1 MCGVC
6 ACAVVSEQC
15 VRCVCWRVCLCMV
28 SGECVWCG
36 VACVVCLWCVCVRGA
51 CALCVTRVHC
61 AWRAC
66 AVRGAV
72 QTGGAPRTGAPR
84 RARRA
89 GVAAPPVTH
98 ARRIAGPAASLRCG
112 FWGVTARTPAWT
124 GAPALRLPRSAAL
137 RGSAAPGASQGRAPG
152 RRGRRGPRGNRPG
165 ARPGPPLTP
174 TCELTLRVAQHA
186 ERPASSQTG
195 ARRSEPRSSPT
206 HGSPQNRP
214 RARGTPSHVK
224 CEDEKAT
231 EENKAQP

>member
-6 ACAVVSEQC
+6 ACAVVSERC

-36 VACVVCLWCVCVRGA
+36 VACVVCLWCVCVRGVR
-51 CALCVTRVHC
+51 ALCVARVC
-61 AWRAC
+61 AWRVCLCVACVRCAWRVC

-89 GVAAPPVTH
+89 GVAAPPVTDV
-98 ARRIAGPAASLRCG
+98 RRIAGPAASLRRG

-124 GAPALRLPRSAAL
+124 GAPALRLPRSTAL

-174 TCELTLRVAQHA
+174 TCELTLGVAHTRGAPGELADRGPPLRATLIAHA
-186 ERPASSQTG
+186 RL
-195 ARRSEPRSSPT
+195 
-206 HGSPQNRP
+206 
-214 RARGTPSHVK
+214 TPK
-224 CEDEKAT
+224 PPKGPG
-231 EENKAQP
+231 NAQPCQV